1 MRITA
6 ISDDDDLI
14 VVADGRQKRGER
26 ARQVPPT
33 GARRDYDAPPSLGGG
48 IIEPVRIGFDA
59 RAAFLDPYRGFGRVT
74 RCIAE
79 ALLRSLPGEVVL
91 FVPHGAPVP
100 QPWYPVAARIVPLCR
115 PQRGAFLL
123 DGPAWRWTLA
133 RTPVDVLHLPCW
145 TVPHRL
151 PVPVVATFYDATP
164 FRFASPP
171 QRWRRHRARQAIRSL
186 RYATAVHAISRH
198 ARSELLATVD
208 LPEERI
214 FAVYL
219 GVDAG
224 FLPAPTPTPPEHLL
238 FVGGTDPHKNLE
250 LILAVIA
257 APEAVRLPPLVVAG
271 PVTADRRFVAP
282 RLKGKLCI
290 AASPDDATLVSLYQ
304 RALALLVPSRNEGF
318 GLPALE
324 AMACGCP
331 VLAARAGALPE
342 ICGDAAVLL
351 DPDKPAT
358 WREALLA
365 LVDDPERRAGLVHA
379 GLARARLFTWE
390 RSARELA
397 AVYRAVIRAES
408 ARS

>member
-1 MRITA
+1 V
-6 ISDDDDLI
+6 S
-14 VVADGRQKRGER
+14 
-26 ARQVPPT
+26 
-33 GARRDYDAPPSLGGG
+33 
-48 IIEPVRIGFDA
+48 VRIGFDA

-74 RCIAE
+74 RSIAE

-91 FVPHGAPVP
+91 FVPHRAPVP
-100 QPWYPVAARIVPLCR
+100 QPWYPVAAQIVRLRR
-115 PQRGAFLL
+115 PRRGAFLL

-133 RTPVDVLHLPCW
+133 RTPVDVLHLPSW

-186 RYATAVHAISRH
+186 RNATAVHAISHH
-198 ARSELLATVD
+198 ARAELLATVN
-208 LPEERI
+208 LPEDNI
-214 FAVYL
+214 FVVHL

-224 FLPAPTPTPPEHLL
+224 FLPAPSPMAPEHLL
-238 FVGGTDPHKNLE
+238 FVGGTDPHKNFE
-250 LILAVIA
+250 LILAVLP
-257 APEAVRLPPLVVAG
+257 APEAARLPPLVVAG
-271 PVTADRRFVAP
+271 PVTADRRLAAP
-282 RLKGKLCI
+282 SLAGRVRI
-290 AASPDDATLVSLYQ
+290 AASPDDATLVALYQ

-342 ICGDAAVLL
+342 ICGDAAMLL
-351 DPDKPAT
+351 DPDRPAT
-358 WREALLA
+358 WRQALLA
-365 LVDDPERRAGLVHA
+365 LLDDPERRLGMVHA
-379 GLARARLFTWE
+379 GIARARSFTWE

-397 AVYRAVIRAES
+397 TVYRAATRAES
-408 ARS
+408 VRS